1 MTDTLHPPALD
12 LPAVLCAPLGE
23 ALDLIEV
30 PTVVL
35 DRECTVH
42 WANHAA
48 MRLVGSRVGSSFVSF
63 LAPESRSS
71 FRTALART
79 TLGGD
84 AGVADVTLIGVDA
97 EHVNLHLRSAPLRS
111 RDGEITGALA
121 LVVPADCAPR
131 VRAAGGGAMPLT
143 PRQADVLRLLGDGL
157 TTEAIAHHLG
167 VAVETARNHIRAVL
181 RRLGVHSRL
190 EAVVEARRRGLLGD

>member
-1 MTDTLHPPALD
+1 MSEGTPTLPLD
-12 LPAVLCAPLGE
+12 LPAVLCDPLVG
-23 ALDLIEV
+23 ALDLIDV
-30 PTVVL
+30 PTMVI

-48 MRLVGSRVGSSFVSF
+48 TRLVGGRLGLSLIS
-63 LAPESRSS
+63 LIAPESRSS

-79 TLGGD
+79 TVGGD
-84 AGVADVTLIGVDA
+84 PGIADVTLVGADA
-97 EHVNLHLRSAPLRS
+97 QQVSLHFRSAPLRS
-111 RDGEITGALA
+111 REGEIAAALA
-121 LVVPADCAPR
+121 VAVPADCAPR
-131 VRAAGGGAMPLT
+131 ARASNGDATPLT
-143 PRQADVLRLLGDGL
+143 PRQADVLHLLSDGL
-157 TTEAIAHHLG
+157 TTEAIALRLG